1 MALWSVHLTLDLV
14 VWVRPVARDT
24 VLGSWAE
31 TLYSHSPSLCTMG
44 VRELNAGGNPVM
56 DWQSIQA
63 LICPVRQIETL
74 LVALCYREIGEK
86 LLSDGPLGSCA
97 DRK

>member
-44 VRELNAGGNPVM
+44 VRELAGGNPVM

-63 LICPVRQIETL
+63 LICPVHQIEIL
-74 LVALCYREIGEK
+74 LVALCYIE
-86 LLSDGPLGSCA
+86 LSDGPLGSCA

>member
-1 MALWSVHLTLDLV
+1 MAPWSVHLTLDLV

-31 TLYSHSPSLCTMG
+31 TLYSRSPSLCTMG
-44 VRELNAGGNPVM
+44 VSELNAGGNPVM
-56 DWQSIQA
+56 DLQSIQA
-63 LICPVRQIETL
+63 LICPVHQIEIL
-74 LVALCYREIGEK
+74 LVAVCYIE
-86 LLSDGPLGSCA
+86 LSDGPLCSCA